1 MRHHV
6 VLLLTLALVAAGCA
20 DESDS
25 VANNDSPSI
34 TAGAPAIAAD
44 ITDEGLET
52 RSLYFG
58 PLWESP

>member
-1 MRHHV
+1 MRHDV

-25 VANNDSPSI
+25 VANNDSPTT
-34 TAGAPAIAAD
+34 TAGAPAIAQD
-44 ITDEGLET
+44 IPDEGLET
-52 RSLYFG
+52 HSLYIG